1 MSNFNRYRH
10 PLRAALAALC
20 AFAAVA
26 CTVETDD
33 TLGSILVP
41 GDQQMK
47 AGYLALDGRD
57 LREEAV
63 GQLHPRK
70 YVETRLYQTDSI
82 VSSDISAGYFGSM
95 LHKQLGRRTAGFL
108 TQHLNYY
115 KVDSGYFGYRPIF
128 DSAQL
133 QLSIASYG
141 GDTTLEQRFG
151 IFEVTSNAYLTEK
164 EEKDTTFYLNFDPV
178 EAGAVEQDAEPLFT
192 FTLGGDRGPAT
203 QAVTLTPT
211 AAGRAYVQRLFLQ
224 EGKYKGDYSIY
235 SRDSIK
241 QWLDEFK
248 GLYIRP
254 LTDPEGEGT
263 LYVTQLDA
271 SAIALYGRNRRAE
284 DPTLIR
290 DTVGMLLNF
299 IDPYKDNA
307 NVSVNTVRH
316 DYAQGELK
324 LQIDE
329 INERVANRP
338 ERSELIV
345 EGMGGAIAE
354 LTFTQEFFDALDKI
368 LADEL
373 AATNKEFS
381 TLAFSQATIGLY
393 FPSSIYDY
401 LSLNPVDMG
410 ADKYQSL
417 LDEMDGAQERLGL
430 YTSYKKLTAVSDY
443 AYAYEQQYGT
453 QLAYGGYVNR
463 SHGRYTMNIT
473 GHVQQLWNNYKKERD
488 AAKAEGRAIDLEK
501 VEGRTLYL
509 GPEAY
514 GAYSF
519 DVSFLQGSY
528 SEGEPLPAAP
538 IRFELTYN
546 MVK

>member
-82 VSSDISAGYFGSM
+82 VSSNISAGYFGSM

-224 EGKYKGDYSIY
+224 EG
-235 SRDSIK
+235 
-241 QWLDEFK
+241 
-248 GLYIRP
+248 
-254 LTDPEGEGT
+254 
-263 LYVTQLDA
+263 
-271 SAIALYGRNRRAE
+271 
-284 DPTLIR
+284 
-290 DTVGMLLNF
+290 
-299 IDPYKDNA
+299 
-307 NVSVNTVRH
+307 
-316 DYAQGELK
+316 
-324 LQIDE
+324 
-329 INERVANRP
+329 
-338 ERSELIV
+338 
-345 EGMGGAIAE
+345 
-354 LTFTQEFFDALDKI
+354 
-368 LADEL
+368 
-373 AATNKEFS
+373 
-381 TLAFSQATIGLY
+381 
-393 FPSSIYDY
+393 
-401 LSLNPVDMG
+401 
-410 ADKYQSL
+410 
-417 LDEMDGAQERLGL
+417 
-430 YTSYKKLTAVSDY
+430 
-443 AYAYEQQYGT
+443 
-453 QLAYGGYVNR
+453 
-463 SHGRYTMNIT
+463 
-473 GHVQQLWNNYKKERD
+473 
-488 AAKAEGRAIDLEK
+488 
-501 VEGRTLYL
+501 
-509 GPEAY
+509 
-514 GAYSF
+514 SF
-519 DVSFLQGSY
+519 
-528 SEGEPLPAAP
+528 
-538 IRFELTYN
+538 
-546 MVK
+546 